1 MPNIFK
7 IPESLE
13 AKYHG
18 CGIALASVTGGT
30 IINFVYIRDVIE
42 EFDDDD
48 DHATLRNV
56 LDDARLGPTVRLL
69 QSTGEVFVGMCSCW
83 EFVEL

>member
-1 MPNIFK
+1 MPNVFK
-7 IPESLE
+7 IPDALE

-18 CGIALASVTGGT
+18 CGIALVSVTGGA
-30 IINFVYIRDVIE
+30 IINLVYLRDVLE
-42 EFDDDD
+42 EFDDDQAGLHTALAD
-48 DHATLRNV
+48 D
-56 LDDARLGPTVRLL
+56 RLGPTVRLL

>member
-1 MPNIFK
+1 MPTVFK
-7 IPESLE
+7 IPDALE

-18 CGIALASVTGGT
+18 CGIALASVTGGQ
-30 IINFVYIRDVIE
+30 IINLVYLRDVLE
-42 EFDDDD
+42 EFDDDQAGLRTALND
-48 DHATLRNV
+48 D
-56 LDDARLGPTVRLL
+56 RLGPTVRIL